1 MMTFSERI
9 RRRLD
14 IWWAVPGGYRN
25 HSTWR
30 RPLHRFL
37 DTHSLRSRD
46 WPMSRWR
53 CCGKWQRSWNNK
65 WNSREFAAMLG
76 VPVPRLHW
84 AGRNLLRFPTNSLPT
99 RCVVRR
105 AWGAASLQTHIVI
118 DGHELLDDRPC
129 SPRQLHSMLLRQYG
143 PVSIHPLLVEEFLG
157 DEVRHDHRGMEY
169 GFYCFGPHVAV
180 ISHAERD
187 GRKSRYCAYDA
198 EWRPHAHGIS
208 ANRERAAP
216 IPPPAR
222 LVEMIAVASRLG
234 EAYGTFV
241 RVDVYST
248 SRGIC
253 FGEFSS
259 TPYGGRDITR
269 WADEHLGG
277 LWEKYCRDAV

>member
-53 CCGKWQRSWNNK
+53 CCGQWQRSLNNK
-65 WNSREFAAMLG
+65 WNSREFAARLG

-157 DEVRHDHRGMEY
+157 DEVRHDHRGMDY

-180 ISHAERD
+180 ISQEPVLCLRCRMATACSWHFSQPR
-187 GRKSRYCAYDA
+187 
-198 EWRPHAHGIS
+198 
-208 ANRERAAP
+208 
-216 IPPPAR
+216 
-222 LVEMIAVASRLG
+222 
-234 EAYGTFV
+234 
-241 RVDVYST
+241 T
-248 SRGIC
+248 SRTD
-253 FGEFSS
+253 SS
-259 TPYGGRDITR
+259 PCPAGRDDR
-269 WADEHLGG
+269 GGEPAWRG
-277 LWEKYCRDAV
+277 LWDVRAS